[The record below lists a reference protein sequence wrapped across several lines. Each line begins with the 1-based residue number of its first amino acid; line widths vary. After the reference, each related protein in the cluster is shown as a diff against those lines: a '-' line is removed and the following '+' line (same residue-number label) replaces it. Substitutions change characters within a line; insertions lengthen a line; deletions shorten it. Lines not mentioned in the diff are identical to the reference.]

1 MKVKELIELLRT
13 KDREKEIGFADY
25 FGDLIPLEE
34 DEVRDSDFNNQSFVE
49 ILVPDLRE
57 DEINEEDHFGQ

>member
-25 FGDLIPLEE
+25 FGDFVPLEE
-34 DEVRDSDFNNQSFVE
+34 DQVCDSDLNGISFVE
-49 ILVPDLRE
+49 IYVPDLRDIDE
-57 DEINEEDHFGQ
+57 DL

>member
-34 DEVRDSDFNNQSFVE
+34 DQVCDSDFNGISFIE
-49 ILVPDLRE
+49 ISVPDLRF
-57 DEINEEDHFGQ
+57 INEDL

>member
-34 DEVRDSDFNNQSFVE
+34 DQVRDSDFNGISFVE
-49 ILVPDLRE
+49 IYVPDLRYIDE
-57 DEINEEDHFGQ
+57 DL